1 MMLIEDILGTRAAAS
16 VEHALA
22 RWYDEHPGVLRLYAV
37 DAMSSRSGARALR
50 VVVILRPS
58 GDGNEIGPRWMAHG
72 ATWTRELRQ
81 RLGRGVELES
91 IDGPV
96 DEASTI
102 EPGSRLIAA
111 ICWRDP
117 TVLEG

>member
-1 MMLIEDILGTRAAAS
+1 MPIEDPPATRSAAS

-22 RWYDEHPGVLRLYAV
+22 QWYDEHPGVLRLYAI
-37 DAMSSRSGARALR
+37 DAMSSRSGTRALR

-72 ATWTRELRQ
+72 TSWTRELRQ
-81 RLGRGVELES
+81 RLERGVELES

-96 DEASTI
+96 DEASAI
-102 EPGSRLIAA
+102 EPGSRLMAV

-117 TVLEG
+117 TVLED